1 MDINSTSSQIGR
13 FFLVIRP
20 FSWRRF
26 VLVAD
31 ILLLRF
37 WNRTGKIPVLILN
50 EISIPAQYWQQQAP
64 ARVFDKSN
72 QHWFWVW
79 DHRLRVFGKTR
90 IKELPIPGI
99 WKNQNQRATTS
110 SGYFKTL
117 KELPGFKK
125 EPEGFWVVIWPFQ
138 DFGNRGYISERGICF
153 LGVWE
158 PWLRTSRAAL
168 IPGGCFGAVSSVRPT
183 LGTTIV
189 STTSKGG
196 AQQVRGRQDGEME
209 FFLVDDGCMRCMWV
223 QEIQNA
229 TRVERRIQRSWRRP

>member
-99 WKNQNQRATTS
+99 WKHQNQRATTS

-153 LGVWE
+153 LGSENRGCEHLE
-158 PWLRTSRAAL
+158 PPWYPAGAL
-168 IPGGCFGAVSSVRPT
+168 V
-183 LGTTIV
+183 
-189 STTSKGG
+189 
-196 AQQVRGRQDGEME
+196 Q
-209 FFLVDDGCMRCMWV
+209 FLVSAQHWEQPLCPQQAREV
-223 QEIQNA
+223 HNK
-229 TRVERRIQRSWRRP
+229 